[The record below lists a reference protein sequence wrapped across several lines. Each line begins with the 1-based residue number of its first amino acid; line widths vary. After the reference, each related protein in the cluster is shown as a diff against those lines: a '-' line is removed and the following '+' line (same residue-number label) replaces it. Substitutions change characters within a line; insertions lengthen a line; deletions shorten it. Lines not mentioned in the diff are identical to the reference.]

1 MSTFGLKIVPD
12 DISAYVTSGLNSGSI
27 RPEQI
32 ATILTFA
39 NRAQTDYI
47 FRTYSF
53 SILNDFYRFNIYSE
67 IEMDSPSNTKTS
79 ELGVVC
85 FRRALSNNC
94 HWSCTLSFVEISI
107 LCCIMNG
114 V

>member
-1 MSTFGLKIVPD
+1 MSTFGLKTVPD
-12 DISAYVTSGLNSGSI
+12 DISAYVTSGLNNGSI

-47 FRTYSF
+47 FRTYNF
-53 SILNDFYRFNIYSE
+53 STLNDFYRFNIYSE
-67 IEMDSPSNTKTS
+67 IEMDSPSNAKTS

-85 FRRALSNNC
+85 FRLIQLIAIGHAHSLLSK
-94 HWSCTLSFVEISI
+94 SLSFVVS
-107 LCCIMNG
+107 
-114 V
+114 